1 VVGARRFLVS
11 ARPPVIEPDHQSS
24 CSSAK
29 EPIAAVTVASQ
40 TGPFA
45 FRLYVVVCT
54 WCRWF
59 RHVLSRRASVSEFS
73 ASDDSRDSRLAVSEQ
88 TSGPIKAS
96 VCASA
101 GSAPAGELVTCRVF
115 HE

>member
-40 TGPFA
+40 MGPFA
-45 FRLYVVVCT
+45 WRRRYVGVCT
-54 WCRWF
+54 WCRCF
-59 RHVLSRRASVSEFS
+59 RRVLSIRASVSEFS
-73 ASDDSRDSRLAVSEQ
+73 ASDDSRD
-88 TSGPIKAS
+88 
-96 VCASA
+96 
-101 GSAPAGELVTCRVF
+101 
-115 HE
+115 